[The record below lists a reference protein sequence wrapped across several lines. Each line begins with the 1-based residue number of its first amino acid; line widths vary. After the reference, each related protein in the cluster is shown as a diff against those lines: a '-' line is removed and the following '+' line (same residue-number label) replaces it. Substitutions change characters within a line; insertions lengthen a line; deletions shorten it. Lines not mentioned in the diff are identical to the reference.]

1 MAMPSVLRITLR
13 VKCRVTGLESVK
25 TYTERAATLH
35 LMDDCLCTVV
45 IQGHPTGRVYPVR
58 DIIRTE
64 LFYPA

>member
-25 TYTERAATLH
+25 TFTERAATLH
-35 LMDDCLCTVV
+35 VMEDCLCTVV
-45 IQGHPTGRVYPVR
+45 IQGHPAGRVYPVR

>member
-1 MAMPSVLRITLR
+1 MALPSVLRITLR
-13 VKCRVTGLESVK
+13 VKCRVTNLESVK
-25 TYTERAATLH
+25 TFTERAATLH
-35 LMDDCLCTVV
+35 LMEDCLCTVV

>member
-1 MAMPSVLRITLR
+1 MALPSVLRITLR
-13 VKCRVTGLESVK
+13 VKCRVTNLESVK
-25 TYTERAATLH
+25 TFTERAATLH
-35 LMDDCLCTVV
+35 IMEDCLCTVV

>member
-13 VKCRVTGLESVK
+13 VKCRVTNLESIK
-25 TYTERAATLH
+25 TFTERAATLH
-35 LMDDCLCTVV
+35 IMEDCLCTVV

>member
-13 VKCRVTGLESVK
+13 VKCRVTNLESIK

-35 LMDDCLCTVV
+35 LMEDCLCTVV

>member
-13 VKCRVTGLESVK
+13 VKCRVTGLETVK

-35 LMDDCLCTVV
+35 IMDDCLCTVV
-45 IQGHPTGRVYPVR
+45 IQGHPTGRVYPNR
-58 DIIRTE
+58 DIIKTE